1 MNCASVPVRYLRASS
16 RAQPG
21 YSFGEESEAGS
32 ASVGSSGMER
42 REGKRGGSMFNL
54 RAGDGGEWIV
64 RPLSGADAELRC
76 EAFGLD
82 VPAEELHRLEA

>member
-1 MNCASVPVRYLRASS
+1 
-16 RAQPG
+16 
-21 YSFGEESEAGS
+21 
-32 ASVGSSGMER
+32 MER

-82 VPAEELHRLEA
+82 VPVEELYRLALEA